1 MGLDGFY
8 FTCLTREIREKCV
21 GARVE
26 DIYGDDRKV
35 TYIQLRAPG
44 RTLRL
49 AFSFQ
54 APPFGLYLAERPG
67 GRERDVN
74 VLAQTLKK
82 YIEGLFFIGI
92 RQPSFE
98 RWVSLDFAAAPGGFT
113 EYTLHCEFMGRQNDI
128 TLADSDDIILAT
140 SRTSHSEARPLY
152 PGGRFLPPP
161 PANKLDPKALDGR
174 LGVLLNRP
182 QPLVKFLTSAIQG
195 VSPLLAPEI
204 CRRAGLNPEQLG
216 ADVDEA
222 GALRLAQAVAELAAL
237 SLSGDTQPVML
248 GEGKPQ
254 DFYWFSLAD
263 MPVFR
268 EADSVSSCLEQFI
281 IWQRSHGQLSALQ
294 DSLLAAVN
302 GQLKIQQR
310 KLSKQ
315 EEELARA
322 EDNESYRQAGDTIL
336 ANLHLVRKGQTRV
349 SLLNPYTG
357 EDIELDID
365 PALSPQQNAN
375 SYYRKHSKYKHAAVK
390 VQERMA
396 DTRTQ
401 LAWLESLAWAIGEAG
416 DAAALG
422 DIREEMQEN
431 GLIKAQAKRG
441 RPGKVKEEFPTY
453 QAPDGATVLVGKNNR
468 QNELLTLRHAKPD
481 HIWLHIRDFA
491 GSHVVI
497 CDPSPSD
504 RDLEYAA
511 GLAAWFSR
519 ARDNAKAE
527 VVYCPVR
534 NVKKIPGAKPGM
546 VQYVNYYSLTVPPH
560 SPGPVP
566 SEQ

>member
-8 FTCLTREIREKCV
+8 FTCLAREIREKCI

-26 DIYGDDRKV
+26 DLYGDDRKV
-35 TYIQLRAPG
+35 TYIQFRAPG

-49 AFSFQ
+49 AFSVQ
-54 APPFGLYLAERPG
+54 APPFGMYLAERPG
-67 GRERDVN
+67 GRERDTN
-74 VLAQTLKK
+74 VLAQTIKK
-82 YIEGLFFIGI
+82 YIEGLFFVGI

-98 RWVSLDFAAAPGGFT
+98 RWASLDFAATPGGIR

-128 TLADSDDIILAT
+128 TLTDSQGIILAT

-152 PGGRFLPPP
+152 PGGRFLSPP
-161 PANKLDPKALDGR
+161 PANKLDPKAIDGR

-204 CRRAGLNPEQLG
+204 CRRAGLYSELLG
-216 ADVDEA
+216 ADIDEA
-222 GALRLAQAVAELAAL
+222 GVLRLTQALAELATS
-237 SLSGDTQPVML
+237 SLAGGTRPVLL
-248 GEGKPQ
+248 GEDKPQ
-254 DFYWFSLAD
+254 DFYWFALGQT
-263 MPVFR
+263 PVFR
-268 EADSVSSCLEQFI
+268 EEDSVSSCLEQFLL
-281 IWQRSHGQLSALQ
+281 WQREHGQLSALKE
-294 DSLLAAVN
+294 SLLAAVN
-302 GQLKIQQR
+302 GRLKIQQR
-310 KLSKQ
+310 KLAKQ

-322 EDNESYRQAGDTIL
+322 QDNEAYRQIGDTIL
-336 ANLHLVRKGQTRV
+336 ANLHLVKKGQTRV
-349 SLLNPYTG
+349 SVLNPYTG

-375 SYYRKHSKYKHAAVK
+375 AYYRKHSKYKHAAVK
-390 VQERMA
+390 VQERME
-396 DTRTQ
+396 DTRSQ
-401 LAWLESLAWAIGEAG
+401 LAWLESLTWAIDQAG
-416 DAAALG
+416 DAGALG
-422 DIREEMQEN
+422 EIREEMQEN
-431 GLIKAQAKRG
+431 DLIKVQVKRG

-453 QAPDGATVLVGKNNR
+453 QAPDGSIVLVGKNNR

-481 HIWLHIRDFA
+481 HIWLHIRDSA

-497 CDPSPSD
+497 TDPSPSD

-560 SPGPVP
+560 PPGPV
-566 SEQ
+566 SGGV